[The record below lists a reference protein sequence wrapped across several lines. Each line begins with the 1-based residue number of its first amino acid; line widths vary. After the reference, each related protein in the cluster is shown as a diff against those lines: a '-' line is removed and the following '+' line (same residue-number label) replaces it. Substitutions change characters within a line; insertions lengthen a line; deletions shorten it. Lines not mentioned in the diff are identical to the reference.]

1 MDDINGTGD
10 VVDYTG
16 RNNGT
21 VQGNASQTDD
31 GYFGKGFEF
40 DGDGESIKVTN
51 AGTSLN
57 LTYNS
62 SISVWAK
69 LKGDGWYSSGGSPT
83 NTSHAHLIYKGDAS
97 AVDTRSYELYLDNND
112 NRLEVI
118 LSNGTQQF
126 TVSSDA
132 TTLTDWHHY
141 LVTWND
147 TSVCAYL
154 DGSLSDC
161 NHYSNIL
168 LQSLGK
174 PFWIGAG
181 SDDDDNWN
189 RHFNGTIDDV
199 MIFNRSLSAEEIAAL
214 YANQTTKYLE
224 VNYTNLTYAN
234 YTFKAYAQDRAGNVN
249 STETRVVN
257 ITSIA
262 MAPIPETHIIR
273 MILTLSNLNNY
284 VYIPGTGEVASSAI
298 TNASY
303 TSPDHWYI
311 ASYLNNALNALV
323 FVRES
328 PNALMV
334 NRTSSEHSIAISQ
347 ALDGSKSML
356 AFTSGDWE
364 AVDNRIESIESG
376 GFMNA
381 ITPSFAHGLGV
392 NYMIKILVNYADI
405 DMVNELILSGGSQGI
420 EFSNTGVSER
430 KITLNVS
437 AV

>member
-1 MDDINGTGD
+1 MIYDEDLSNPDNLIGLSI
-10 VVDYTG
+10 Y
-16 RNNGT
+16 RNNAN
-21 VQGNASQTDD
+21 Q
-31 GYFGKGFEF
+31 F
-40 DGDGESIKVTN
+40 
-51 AGTSLN
+51 
-57 LTYNS
+57 
-62 SISVWAK
+62 
-69 LKGDGWYSSGGSPT
+69 
-83 NTSHAHLIYKGDAS
+83 
-97 AVDTRSYELYLDNND
+97 AVRFNVEMST
-112 NRLEVI
+112 
-118 LSNGTQQF
+118 T
-126 TVSSDA
+126 TVSSITPFESNPVYDN
-132 TTLTDWHHY
+132 DWAHI
-141 LVTWND
+141 VGTWNKTHQMVYINGLRDDIDANTNRFNVTMGID
-147 TSVCAYL
+147 TI
-154 DGSLSDC
+154 GS
-161 NHYSNIL
+161 
-168 LQSLGK
+168 G
-174 PFWIGAG
+174 GAG
-181 SDDDDNWN
+181 TVASNA
-189 RHFNGTIDDV
+189 TIDDMMV
-199 MIFNRSLSAEEIAAL
+199 WNRSLLAAEVAAL

-224 VNYTNLTYAN
+224 TNFTSLDYGN

-249 STETRVVN
+249 STETRLVN
-257 ITSIA
+257 ITSSI

-284 VYIPGTGEVASSAI
+284 VYIPGIGEVASSAI
-298 TNASY
+298 TNTSY
-303 TSPDHWYI
+303 TGPAHWYI